1 MEGVNG
7 ASKELISI
15 KFQAFFVIEEGD
27 LAIAPIRFPGFP
39 LELALNSA
47 EKLVKLMDVPVLK

>member
-1 MEGVNG
+1 M
-7 ASKELISI
+7 SI
-15 KFQAFFVIEEGD
+15 KFHEFFEIEEGV

-39 LELALNSA
+39 LELALNST